1 MTMEYVSKKEVKPWR
16 AMFHKWMKNI
26 RTKLKEKGITFT
38 YRLVGS
44 AKRNLVIRHQNKG
57 FDCDYQIFIQRN
69 NNNLSPK
76 DIKLLFKS
84 VMDEV
89 CVADGFETCEN
100 STSSLTIKMVNK
112 SQSKVRV
119 GYDVVILQETDE
131 GLKILRCQN
140 KGTKKESFVFELLPD
155 LTNMSAKLAK
165 IKGKNQWNKLREL
178 YYNKKINYNGEKKS
192 FQLLNEAINEV
203 LQLK

>member
-1 MTMEYVSKKEVKPWR
+1 MEYVSKKEVKPWR

-26 RTKLKEKGITFT
+26 RQKVKEKGITVT
-38 YRLVGS
+38 NRLVGS
-44 AKRNLVIRHQNKG
+44 AKRNLVIRHHNQG

-69 NNNLSPK
+69 KNSLSPK
-76 DIKLLFKS
+76 EIKLLFKS
-84 VMDEV
+84 VIDEL
-89 CVADGFETCEN
+89 CVADGFEPCEN
-100 STSSLTIKMVNK
+100 STSSLTIKMVDK

-165 IKGKNQWNKLREL
+165 IKGKSQWNKLREL

>member
-1 MTMEYVSKKEVKPWR
+1 MEYVSKKEVKPWR

-26 RTKLKEKGITFT
+26 RTKVKEKGITFT

-44 AKRNLVIRHQNKG
+44 AKRNLVIRHHNKG

-84 VMDEV
+84 VIDDV
-89 CVADGFETCEN
+89 CVADGFEACEN
-100 STSSLTIKMVNK
+100 STSSLTIKMVDK

-155 LTNMSAKLAK
+155 MTNMSAKLAK

-178 YYNKKINYNGEKKS
+178 YYNKKINYNSEKKS

>member
-16 AMFHKWMKNI
+16 AMFHRWMKNI
-26 RTKLKEKGITFT
+26 RTKVKEKGITFT

-44 AKRNLVIRHQNKG
+44 AKRNLVIRHHNKG

-76 DIKLLFKS
+76 DIKLFFKS
-84 VMDEV
+84 VIDDV
-89 CVADGFETCEN
+89 CVADGFEACEN
-100 STSSLTIKMVNK
+100 STSSLTIKMVDK

-140 KGTKKESFVFELLPD
+140 KGTKKELFVFELLPD
-155 LTNMSAKLAK
+155 MTNMSAKLAK

>member
-1 MTMEYVSKKEVKPWR
+1 MEYVSKKEVKPWR

-26 RTKLKEKGITFT
+26 RTKMKEKGITFT

-44 AKRNLVIRHQNKG
+44 AKRNLVIRHHNKG

-89 CVADGFETCEN
+89 CVADSFETCEN
-100 STSSLTIKMVNK
+100 STSSLTIKMVDK
-112 SQSKVRV
+112 AQSKVRV

-155 LTNMSAKLAK
+155 MTNMSAKLAK
-165 IKGKNQWNKLREL
+165 IKGKKQCDKLRER
-178 YYNKKINYNGEKKS
+178 YYNKKTNYNGEKKS

>member
-1 MTMEYVSKKEVKPWR
+1 MEYVSKKEVKPWR
-16 AMFHKWMKNI
+16 AMFHRWMKNI
-26 RTKLKEKGITFT
+26 RTKVKEKGITFT

-44 AKRNLVIRHQNKG
+44 AKRNLVIRHHNQG

-69 NNNLSPK
+69 SKALSPK
-76 DIKLLFKS
+76 EIKLLFKS
-84 VMDEV
+84 VIDEV
-89 CVADGFETCEN
+89 CVVDCFEPCEN
-100 STSSLTIKMVNK
+100 STSSLTIKMVDK
-112 SQSKVRV
+112 AQSKVRV

-140 KGTKKESFVFELLPD
+140 KGTKKESFVLELLPD
-155 LTNMSAKLAK
+155 MTNMSAKLAK
-165 IKGKNQWNKLREL
+165 IKGKKQCDNLRER
-178 YYNKKINYNGEKKS
+178 YYNKKTNYNGEKKS

>member
-1 MTMEYVSKKEVKPWR
+1 MEYVSKKEVKPWR
-16 AMFHKWMKNI
+16 VMFHKWMKNI
-26 RTKLKEKGITFT
+26 RQKVKEKGITFT

-44 AKRNLVIRHQNKG
+44 AKRNLVIRHHNRG

-69 NNNLSPK
+69 SKALYPK
-76 DIKLLFKS
+76 EIKLLFKS
-84 VMDEV
+84 VIDEV
-89 CVADGFETCEN
+89 CVVDCFEPCEN
-100 STSSLTIKMVNK
+100 STSSLTIKMVDK
-112 SQSKVRV
+112 AQSKVRV

-140 KGTKKESFVFELLPD
+140 KGTKKESFDFELLPD
-155 LTNMSAKLAK
+155 MTNMSTKLAK

-192 FQLLNEAINEV
+192 FQLLNEAINEI
-203 LQLK
+203 LQIK

>member
-16 AMFHKWMKNI
+16 AMFHRWMKNI
-26 RTKLKEKGITFT
+26 RTKVKEKGITFT

-44 AKRNLVIRHQNKG
+44 AKRNLVIRHHNKG

-84 VMDEV
+84 VIDEV
-89 CVADGFETCEN
+89 CVADGFEPCEN
-100 STSSLTIKMVNK
+100 STSSLTIKMVDK
-112 SQSKVRV
+112 SQSKVGV
-119 GYDVVILQETDE
+119 GYDIVMLQETDE

-155 LTNMSAKLAK
+155 MTNMSAKLAK

-178 YYNKKINYNGEKKS
+178 YYNKKINYNSEKKS

>member
-26 RTKLKEKGITFT
+26 RTKVKEKGITFT

-44 AKRNLVIRHQNKG
+44 AKRNLVIRHHNKG

-84 VMDEV
+84 VIDDV
-89 CVADGFETCEN
+89 CVADGFEACEN
-100 STSSLTIKMVNK
+100 STSSLTIKMVDK

-155 LTNMSAKLAK
+155 MTNMSAKLAK
-165 IKGKNQWNKLREL
+165 IKGKKQCDKLRER
-178 YYNKKINYNGEKKS
+178 YYNNKINYDG
-192 FQLLNEAINEV
+192 
-203 LQLK
+203 

>member
-16 AMFHKWMKNI
+16 AMFHKWMENI
-26 RTKLKEKGITFT
+26 RTKVKERGITFT

-44 AKRNLVIRHQNKG
+44 AKRNLVIRHHNKG

-155 LTNMSAKLAK
+155 MTNMSAKLAK
-165 IKGKNQWNKLREL
+165 IKGKKQCDKLRER
-178 YYNKKINYNGEKKS
+178 YYNKKTNYNGEKKS

>member
-16 AMFHKWMKNI
+16 AMFHRWMKNI
-26 RTKLKEKGITFT
+26 RTKVKEKGITFT

-44 AKRNLVIRHQNKG
+44 AKRNLVIRHHNKG

-76 DIKLLFKS
+76 DIKLLFES

-155 LTNMSAKLAK
+155 MTNMSAKLAK
-165 IKGKNQWNKLREL
+165 IKGKKQCDKLRER
-178 YYNKKINYNGEKKS
+178 YYNKKTNYNGEKKS

>member
-1 MTMEYVSKKEVKPWR
+1 MEYVSKKEVKPWR
-16 AMFHKWMKNI
+16 AMFHRWMKNI
-26 RTKLKEKGITFT
+26 RTNVKERGITFT

-44 AKRNLVIRHQNKG
+44 AKRNLVIRHHNKG

-69 NNNLSPK
+69 NNSLSPK
-76 DIKLLFKS
+76 EIKLLFKS
-84 VMDEV
+84 VIDEV
-89 CVADGFETCEN
+89 CVADGFEPCEN
-100 STSSLTIKMVNK
+100 STSSLTIKMVDK

-119 GYDVVILQETDE
+119 GYDIVMLQETDE

-155 LTNMSAKLAK
+155 MTNMSAKLAK
-165 IKGKNQWNKLREL
+165 IKGKKQCDKLRER
-178 YYNKKINYNGEKKS
+178 YYNKKTNYNGEKKS

>member
-1 MTMEYVSKKEVKPWR
+1 MEYVSKKEVKPWR
-16 AMFHKWMKNI
+16 AMFYRWMKNI
-26 RTKLKEKGITFT
+26 RTKVKEKGITFT

-44 AKRNLVIRHQNKG
+44 AKRNLVIRHHNKG

-69 NNNLSPK
+69 KNSLSPK
-76 DIKLLFKS
+76 EIKLLFKS
-84 VMDEV
+84 VIDEV
-89 CVADGFETCEN
+89 CVADGFEPCEN

-119 GYDVVILQETDE
+119 GYDIVMLQETDE

-155 LTNMSAKLAK
+155 MTNMSAKLAK

-178 YYNKKINYNGEKKS
+178 YYNKKTNYNGEKKS

>member
-1 MTMEYVSKKEVKPWR
+1 MEYVSKKEVKPWR

-26 RTKLKEKGITFT
+26 RTKVKEKGITFT

-44 AKRNLVIRHQNKG
+44 AKRNLVLRHHNKG

-69 NNNLSPK
+69 SNKLSPK
-76 DIKLLFKS
+76 EIKLLFKS
-84 VMDEV
+84 VIDEV
-89 CVADGFETCEN
+89 CVSDSFEPCEN
-100 STSSLTIKMVNK
+100 STSSLTIKMVDK
-112 SQSKVRV
+112 AQSKVNV
-119 GYDVVILQETDE
+119 GYDVVILQETEE

-140 KGTKKESFVFELLPD
+140 KGTKKETFVFELLPD
-155 LTNMSAKLAK
+155 MTNMSAKLAK
-165 IKGKNQWNKLREL
+165 IKGKKQCDKLRER
-178 YYNKKINYNGEKKS
+178 YCNKKTNYNGEKKS

>member
-1 MTMEYVSKKEVKPWR
+1 MIMEYVSKKEVKPWR
-16 AMFHKWMKNI
+16 AMFYRWMKNI
-26 RTKLKEKGITFT
+26 RTKVKEKGITFT

-44 AKRNLVIRHQNKG
+44 AKRNLVIRHHNKG

-69 NNNLSPK
+69 KNSLSPK
-76 DIKLLFKS
+76 EIKLLFKS
-84 VMDEV
+84 VIDEV
-89 CVADGFETCEN
+89 CVADGFEPCEN
-100 STSSLTIKMVNK
+100 STSSLTIKMVDK
-112 SQSKVRV
+112 SQSKVPV

-140 KGTKKESFVFELLPD
+140 KGTKKELFVFELLPD
-155 LTNMSAKLAK
+155 MTNMSAKLAK
-165 IKGKNQWNKLREL
+165 IKGKKQCDKLRER
-178 YYNKKINYNGEKKS
+178 YYKKKTNYNGEKKS

>member
-1 MTMEYVSKKEVKPWR
+1 MEYVSKKEVKPWR

-26 RTKLKEKGITFT
+26 RTKVKEKGITFT

-44 AKRNLVIRHQNKG
+44 AKRNLVLRHHNKG

-69 NNNLSPK
+69 SNKLSPK
-76 DIKLLFKS
+76 EIKLLFKS
-84 VMDEV
+84 VIDEV

-100 STSSLTIKMVNK
+100 STSSLTIKIVDK
-112 SQSKVRV
+112 AQSKVNV
-119 GYDVVILQETDE
+119 GYDVVILQETEE

-155 LTNMSAKLAK
+155 MTNMSAKLAK
-165 IKGKNQWNKLREL
+165 IKGKKQCDKLRER
-178 YYNKKINYNGEKKS
+178 YYNKKTNYNGEKKS

>member
-16 AMFHKWMKNI
+16 AMFHRWMKNI
-26 RTKLKEKGITFT
+26 RTKVKEKGITFT

-44 AKRNLVIRHQNKG
+44 AKRNLVIRHHNKG

-69 NNNLSPK
+69 NNSLSPK
-76 DIKLLFKS
+76 EIKLLFKS
-84 VMDEV
+84 VIDEV
-89 CVADGFETCEN
+89 CVADGFEPCEN
-100 STSSLTIKMVNK
+100 STSSLTIKMVDK

-155 LTNMSAKLAK
+155 MTNMSAKLAK
-165 IKGKNQWNKLREL
+165 IKGKKQCDKLRER
-178 YYNKKINYNGEKKS
+178 YYNKKTNYNGEKKS

>member
-44 AKRNLVIRHQNKG
+44 AKRNLVIRHHNQG

-69 NNNLSPK
+69 SKALSPK
-76 DIKLLFKS
+76 EIKLLFKS
-84 VMDEV
+84 VIDEV
-89 CVADGFETCEN
+89 CVVDCFEPCEN
-100 STSSLTIKMVNK
+100 STSSLTIKMVDK
-112 SQSKVRV
+112 AQSKVRV
-119 GYDVVILQETDE
+119 GYDIVMLQETDE

-140 KGTKKESFVFELLPD
+140 KGTKKESFVFELLPNI
-155 LTNMSAKLAK
+155 TNMSAKLAK
-165 IKGKNQWNKLREL
+165 IKGKKQWDKLRER

>member
-16 AMFHKWMKNI
+16 AMFHRWMKNI
-26 RTKLKEKGITFT
+26 RTKVKERGITFT

-44 AKRNLVIRHQNKG
+44 AKRNLVIRHHNKG

-69 NNNLSPK
+69 KNSLSPK
-76 DIKLLFKS
+76 EIKLLFKS
-84 VMDEV
+84 VIDEV
-89 CVADGFETCEN
+89 CVADGFEPCEN
-100 STSSLTIKMVNK
+100 STSSLTIKMVDK

-119 GYDVVILQETDE
+119 GYDIVMLQETDE

-140 KGTKKESFVFELLPD
+140 KGTKKESFVFKLLPD
-155 LTNMSAKLAK
+155 MTNMSAKLAK

-178 YYNKKINYNGEKKS
+178 YYNKKINYNSEKKS

>member
-26 RTKLKEKGITFT
+26 RTKLKEKGIIFT

-44 AKRNLVIRHQNKG
+44 TKRNLVIRHHNKG

-69 NNNLSPK
+69 KNSLSPK
-76 DIKLLFKS
+76 EIKLLFKS
-84 VMDEV
+84 VIDEV
-89 CVADGFETCEN
+89 CVADGFEPCEN
-100 STSSLTIKMVNK
+100 STSSLTIKMVDK
-112 SQSKVRV
+112 AQSKVRV

-140 KGTKKESFVFELLPD
+140 KGTKKESFVLELLPD
-155 LTNMSAKLAK
+155 MTNMSAKLAK
-165 IKGKNQWNKLREL
+165 IKGKKQCDKLRER
-178 YYNKKINYNGEKKS
+178 YYNKKTNYNGEKKS

>member
-44 AKRNLVIRHQNKG
+44 AKRNLVIRHHNKG

-89 CVADGFETCEN
+89 CVADSFETCEN
-100 STSSLTIKMVNK
+100 STSSLTIKMVDK
-112 SQSKVRV
+112 AQSKVRV

-155 LTNMSAKLAK
+155 MTNMSAKLAK
-165 IKGKNQWNKLREL
+165 IKGKKQCDKLRER
-178 YYNKKINYNGEKKS
+178 YYNKKTNYNGEKKS

>member
-1 MTMEYVSKKEVKPWR
+1 MEYVSKKEVKPWR

-26 RTKLKEKGITFT
+26 RTKVKEKGITFT

-44 AKRNLVIRHQNKG
+44 AKRNLVIRHHNQG

-69 NNNLSPK
+69 SKALSPK
-76 DIKLLFKS
+76 EIKLLFKS
-84 VMDEV
+84 VIDEV
-89 CVADGFETCEN
+89 CVVDCFEPCEN
-100 STSSLTIKMVNK
+100 STSSLTIKMVDK
-112 SQSKVRV
+112 AQSNVRV

-155 LTNMSAKLAK
+155 MTNMSAKLAK

-178 YYNKKINYNGEKKS
+178 YYNKKINYDGEKKS
-192 FQLLNEAINEV
+192 FQLLNEAINEI
-203 LQLK
+203 LQVK

>member
-26 RTKLKEKGITFT
+26 RTKMKEKGITFT

-44 AKRNLVIRHQNKG
+44 AKRNLVIRHHNKG
-57 FDCDYQIFIQRN
+57 FDCDYQVFIQRN
-69 NNNLSPK
+69 NDNLSPK
-76 DIKLLFKS
+76 DIKFLFKS
-84 VMDEV
+84 VIDEV
-89 CVADGFETCEN
+89 CASDSFEPCEN
-100 STSSLTIKMVNK
+100 STSSLTIKMVDK

-119 GYDVVILQETDE
+119 GYDIVMLQETDE
-131 GLKILRCQN
+131 GLKILRCQS

-155 LTNMSAKLAK
+155 MTNMSAKLAK

>member
-1 MTMEYVSKKEVKPWR
+1 MEYVSKKEVKPWR

-155 LTNMSAKLAK
+155 MSNMSAKLAK

>member
-1 MTMEYVSKKEVKPWR
+1 MEYVSKKEVKPWR
-16 AMFHKWMKNI
+16 AMFHRWMKNI
-26 RTKLKEKGITFT
+26 RTKVKEKGITFT

-44 AKRNLVIRHQNKG
+44 AKRNLVIRHHNKG

-69 NNNLSPK
+69 NNSLSPK
-76 DIKLLFKS
+76 EIKLLFKS
-84 VMDEV
+84 VIDEV
-89 CVADGFETCEN
+89 CVADGFEPCEN

-140 KGTKKESFVFELLPD
+140 KGKKKELFVFELLPD
-155 LTNMSAKLAK
+155 MTNMSAKLAK
-165 IKGKNQWNKLREL
+165 IKGKKQCDKLRER
-178 YYNKKINYNGEKKS
+178 YYNKKTNYNGEKKS

>member
-155 LTNMSAKLAK
+155 MSNMSAKLAK

>member
-1 MTMEYVSKKEVKPWR
+1 MEYVSKKEVKPWR
-16 AMFHKWMKNI
+16 AMFHRWMKNI
-26 RTKLKEKGITFT
+26 RTNVKERGITFT

-44 AKRNLVIRHQNKG
+44 AKRNLVIRHHNQG

-69 NNNLSPK
+69 NNSLSQK
-76 DIKLLFKS
+76 EIKLLFKS
-84 VMDEV
+84 VIDEV
-89 CVADGFETCEN
+89 CVADGFEPCEN
-100 STSSLTIKMVNK
+100 STSSLTIKMVDK

-119 GYDVVILQETDE
+119 GYDIVMLQETDE

-155 LTNMSAKLAK
+155 MTNMSAKLAK
-165 IKGKNQWNKLREL
+165 IKGKKQCDKLRER
-178 YYNKKINYNGEKKS
+178 YYNKKTNYNGEKKS

>member
-16 AMFHKWMKNI
+16 SMFHTWMRNI
-26 RTKLKEKGITFT
+26 RPKMKEKGITFT
-38 YRLVGS
+38 TCLVGS
-44 AKRNLVIRHQNKG
+44 AKRNLVIRHHNKG

-69 NNNLSPK
+69 KNDLSPK

-84 VMDEV
+84 VIDKV
-89 CVADGFETCEN
+89 CVADGFGPCEN
-100 STSSLTIKMVNK
+100 STSSLTIKMVDK

-119 GYDVVILQETDE
+119 GYDIVMLQETDE

-155 LTNMSAKLAK
+155 MTNMSAKLAK
-165 IKGKNQWNKLREL
+165 IKGKKQCDMLRER

>member
-44 AKRNLVIRHQNKG
+44 AKRNLVIRHHNKG

-89 CVADGFETCEN
+89 CVVDCFEPCEN
-100 STSSLTIKMVNK
+100 STSSLTIKMVDK
-112 SQSKVRV
+112 AQSNVRV

-140 KGTKKESFVFELLPD
+140 KGTKKESFVLELLPD
-155 LTNMSAKLAK
+155 MTNMSAKLAK

>member
-1 MTMEYVSKKEVKPWR
+1 MEYVSKKEVKPWR

>member
-26 RTKLKEKGITFT
+26 RPKVKEKGITFT

-44 AKRNLVIRHQNKG
+44 AKRTLVIRHHNQG

-69 NNNLSPK
+69 SKALSPK
-76 DIKLLFKS
+76 EIKLLFKS
-84 VMDEV
+84 VIDEV
-89 CVADGFETCEN
+89 CVVDCFEPCEN
-100 STSSLTIKMVNK
+100 STSSLTIKMVDK
-112 SQSKVRV
+112 AQSKVRV

-140 KGTKKESFVFELLPD
+140 KGTKKESFVLELLPD
-155 LTNMSAKLAK
+155 MTNMSAKLAK

>member
-1 MTMEYVSKKEVKPWR
+1 MEYVSKKEVKPWR

-26 RTKLKEKGITFT
+26 RTKVKEKGITFT

-44 AKRNLVIRHQNKG
+44 AKRNLVIRHHNKG

-69 NNNLSPK
+69 NNGLSPK
-76 DIKLLFKS
+76 EIKLFFKS
-84 VMDEV
+84 VIDEV
-89 CVADGFETCEN
+89 CVADGFEPSEN
-100 STSSLTIKMVNK
+100 STSSLTIKMVDK

-155 LTNMSAKLAK
+155 MTNMSAKLAK
-165 IKGKNQWNKLREL
+165 IKGKKHCDKLRER
-178 YYNKKINYNGEKKS
+178 YYNKKTNYNGEKKS